1 LLQLTIFLA
10 LHLLQLKYLGLIWR
24 QLLLCLAS
32 QRRYFLGQTGE
43 YALLTALEEFLA
55 GLERGYSGLIFL
67 FELG

>member
-10 LHLLQLKYLGLIWR
+10 YHLLQLKYLGLVWR

-43 YALLTALEEFLA
+43 HALLTAL
-55 GLERGYSGLIFL
+55 
-67 FELG
+67 